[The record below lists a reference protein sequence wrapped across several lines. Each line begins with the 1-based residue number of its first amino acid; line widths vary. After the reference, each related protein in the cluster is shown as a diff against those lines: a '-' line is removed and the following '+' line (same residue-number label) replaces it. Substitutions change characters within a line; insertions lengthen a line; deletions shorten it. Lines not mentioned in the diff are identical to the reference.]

1 MSTNESA
8 RAAGVKESILRSLR
22 RITRAIDLHSRHLA
36 HTFGLTGPQLVCL
49 RTVGARGKMTPSELA
64 KEVSLSQATIT
75 GIIDRLAARQ
85 LVARERSTND
95 RRLVSVVISAAGRAL
110 IDQAPSP
117 LQERFAARLS
127 ELSMAEQENIQDT
140 LARIVRMMDGEEIM
154 AAPVLST
161 SPIALSPEEAT
172 TPAPP
177 PVRHDEL
184 VDEAHQ
190 PVPRAKP

>member
-1 MSTNESA
+1 MSTNEPA
-8 RAAGVKESILRSLR
+8 RAAEMKEGILRSLR

-49 RTVGARGKMTPSELA
+49 RSVGARGKMTPSELA

-117 LQERFAARLS
+117 LQERFAGRLS
-127 ELSMAEQENIQDT
+127 ELSMAEQENIKDT
-140 LARIVRMMDGEEIM
+140 LARIVRMMDGEDIS

-161 SPIALSPEEAT
+161 SSVALSAEEASSPGT
-172 TPAPP
+172 LHHEETPQ
-177 PVRHDEL
+177 
-184 VDEAHQ
+184 VDEAHP
-190 PVPRAKP
+190 PVPPTKP

>member
-1 MSTNESA
+1 MTEPT
-8 RAAGVKESILRSLR
+8 RAAELKESILRSLR

-95 RRLVSVVISAAGRAL
+95 RRLVTVVISQAGRAL

-117 LQERFAARLS
+117 LQERFAERLS
-127 ELSMAEQENIQDT
+127 ALSLTEQENIKDT
-140 LARIVRMMDGEEIM
+140 LAQIVRMMDGEDIM

-161 SPIALSPEEAT
+161 SPVALTAEEAG
-172 TPAPP
+172 PP
-177 PVRHDEL
+177 GAVVNHEETLL
-184 VDEAHQ
+184 VDEAHS
-190 PVPRAKP
+190 PLARAKP

>member
-1 MSTNESA
+1 MSTTATSTAPE
-8 RAAGVKESILRSLR
+8 VKEDILRSLR

-49 RTVGARGKMTPSELA
+49 RTVGVRGKMTPSELA
-64 KEVSLSQATIT
+64 KEVALSQATIT

-95 RRLVSVVISAAGRAL
+95 RRLVTVVITSAGRAL

-117 LQERFAARLS
+117 LQERFAERLS
-127 ELSMAEQENIQDT
+127 VLSPAEQENIRDT
-140 LARIVRMMDGEEIM
+140 LWRIVRMMDGEEIM

-161 SPIALSPEEAT
+161 SSVALAAEETPSGGSPHREDTPPMDALSQSP
-172 TPAPP
+172 
-177 PVRHDEL
+177 
-184 VDEAHQ
+184 Q
-190 PVPRAKP
+190 KP